1 MMKKKKPRIIEQLL
15 TYLPLAGVI
24 GASFMDLSM
33 LQRQFLILI
42 FIIWMN
48 TFFLFKA
55 WMGQ

>member
-1 MMKKKKPRIIEQLL
+1 MMKKKKSRTIEQIL

-24 GASFMDLSM
+24 GASVMDLTM

-55 WMGQ
+55 WMG